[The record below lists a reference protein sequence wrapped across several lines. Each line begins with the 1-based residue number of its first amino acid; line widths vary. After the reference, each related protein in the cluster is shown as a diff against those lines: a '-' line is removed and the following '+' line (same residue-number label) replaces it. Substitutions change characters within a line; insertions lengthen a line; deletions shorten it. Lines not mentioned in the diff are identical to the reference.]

1 MSAAKNNKELQVAAI
16 ENGTVIDHIP
26 SNQLFKVASLLELD
40 KMEGNTITIA
50 NNLPSKKC
58 GFKGMIKISDKFFND
73 DEISRI
79 ALVAPECN
87 SEYHPQL
94 RSGRKETGSLARRNH
109 RTGEMQQP
117 EVYHQQRTD
126 ADSLRSHRQGKLVR
140 SNVIIAN
147 ARSIKT
153 TSLSNKLL
161 LIRMVQAKALRKQ
174 QQRPVHFF
182 SVFFLY
188 SIV

>member
-79 ALVAPECN
+79 ALVAP
-87 SEYHPQL
+87 
-94 RSGRKETGSLARRNH
+94 
-109 RTGEMQQP
+109 
-117 EVYHQQRTD
+117 
-126 ADSLRSHRQGKLVR
+126 
-140 SNVIIAN
+140 NVILNIIRNYEVVEKKRVALPDEIIGLVKCN
-147 ARSIKT
+147 NPKCITNNEPMPTRFEVIDKEAGTIKCHYCERKI
-153 TSLSNKLL
+153 NKDD
-161 LIRMVQAKALRKQ
+161 IFIK
-174 QQRPVHFF
+174 
-182 SVFFLY
+182 
-188 SIV
+188 

>member
-50 NNLPSKKC
+50 NNQPSKKC

-79 ALVAPECN
+79 ALVAP
-87 SEYHPQL
+87 
-94 RSGRKETGSLARRNH
+94 
-109 RTGEMQQP
+109 
-117 EVYHQQRTD
+117 
-126 ADSLRSHRQGKLVR
+126 
-140 SNVIIAN
+140 NVILNIIRNYEVVEKKRVALPDEIIGLVKCN
-147 ARSIKT
+147 NPKCITNNEPMPTRFEVIDKEAGTIKCHYCERKI
-153 TSLSNKLL
+153 NKDD
-161 LIRMVQAKALRKQ
+161 IIIK
-174 QQRPVHFF
+174 
-182 SVFFLY
+182 
-188 SIV
+188 